1 MSNEGFWDGQPVSD
15 IDIEIDL
22 SVLSSRLVK
31 DPQFIALVSK
41 AVRDQMLKDVRNKKT
56 LFGKWGGTT
65 PK

>member
-1 MSNEGFWDGQPVSD
+1 MDGQGVWDGQPVSD

-22 SVLSSRLVK
+22 TVLSSRLAK

-41 AVRDQMLKDVRNKKT
+41 AVRDQLLKDVRNKKT

-65 PK
+65 K